1 MHMTVIVN
9 NMLLVRRINDLQR
22 QRDELAERQDR
33 MRSILPEW
41 TIEPLKLAGMSARE
55 IETMVSEISATEQQN
70 GIGEIEQT
78 MERIDQQIEEIENQL
93 ISFRHK
99 SLEGVETVFRL
110 AVERLRR
117 QVSTDP
123 NDVFYDYGEARIM
136 FMLDSALDDL
146 NAYMHADH
154 RVAS

>member
-1 MHMTVIVN
+1 MTVIVN

-22 QRDELAERQDR
+22 QREELAERQDR
-33 MRSILPEW
+33 MRNILPDW

-70 GIGEIEQT
+70 GIGEVEKA
-78 MERIDQQIEEIENQL
+78 MDRIDQQIEEIENQL
-93 ISFRHK
+93 ISSRHK
-99 SLEGVETVFRL
+99 SLEGVEIVLRL

-136 FMLDSALDDL
+136 FMLDSAVDDL
-146 NAYMHADH
+146 HDYMRADQ